1 MGKMNKILSE
11 ERKQDSALDAFL
23 EAEAKHEEEVGD
35 ELLKASPE
43 VKKALKEVASTALGL
58 RAESEET
65 VEEQVTRVV
74 EGQDTLADR
83 GYLVSVHM
91 TQYTSQ
97 VPDKEVAEEVA
108 LAKNAEEGVV
118 TVKKDLLPNCSALKD
133 INKLC
138 AQIRKAHGKLT
149 LPWED
154 RGDRLVPNLDFMF
167 KYWEW
172 KKGIKK
178 DYEKAKNLLDA
189 TYDLALQKTHLT
201 QGDLYDPSA
210 YLTKEEVLAKF
221 TLTFTEKNVPEGDLR
236 VVTNEELSE
245 DMASMVKEAQANALV
260 QQERKMARVSMQA
273 WDTLLDPLCNMIIQ
287 LRDENHDGSLQG
299 FSYRK
304 QKDGSYKHGDPK
316 KPQYKST
323 LTTNVISQVDMLA
336 AWFETVRGMNTDHD
350 DAVDTIVKLANT
362 FRHIDAEILKEDNLL
377 RTRTRE
383 CALKML
389 REVPKEARDTN
400 MADALKQK
408 QTVTVRKKGEKPKTL
423 PSAAKQRVDLLG
435 SL

>member
-11 ERKQDSALDAFL
+11 ERKQDSALDSFL
-23 EAEAKHEEEVGD
+23 EEEAKHEEEVGD
-35 ELLKASPE
+35 EFVKASPE
-43 VKKALKEVASTALGL
+43 VKKALTNVVLERRV
-58 RAESEET
+58 ESEET
-65 VEEQVTRVV
+65 VEEQVTRVM

-97 VPDKEVAEEVA
+97 VPDKEVADEVA
-108 LAKNAEEGVV
+108 LAKNADEGVV

-133 INKLC
+133 LNKLC

-189 TYDLALQKTHLT
+189 SYDLALQKTHLT

-221 TLTFTEKNVPEGDLR
+221 NLTFTEKNVPEGDLR

-323 LTTNVISQVDMLA
+323 LTPNVISQVDMLA

-362 FRHIDAEILKEDNLL
+362 FRHIIDAEILKEDNLL

-423 PSAAKQRVDLLG
+423 PSAAKQRADLLG